1 MGLLGSFTSAHHRS
15 IIIALVLLKV
25 ESNDLSTIHDCLV
38 DIVAIIR
45 LHTGGEGLDL
55 IVTTRV
61 PSHTLDKTVSAADRI
76 EVDAAGGVLEL
87 HWVSFADVLIIG
99 HWRGQGSSCVPL
111 PQLVVEGRSRGWR
124 HNYIDPRINMPWE
137 HSRHQC
143 NHGG

>member
-1 MGLLGSFTSAHHRS
+1 MGLLGSFTSAHHRG

-25 ESNDLSTIHDCLV
+25 ESNDLSTIHDSLI

-61 PSHTLDKTVSAADRI
+61 PSHTLDKTVSTADRI

-99 HWRGQGSSCVPL
+99 HWRGQGSSLYHFPNWL
-111 PQLVVEGRSRGWR
+111 
-124 HNYIDPRINMPWE
+124 
-137 HSRHQC
+137 
-143 NHGG
+143 